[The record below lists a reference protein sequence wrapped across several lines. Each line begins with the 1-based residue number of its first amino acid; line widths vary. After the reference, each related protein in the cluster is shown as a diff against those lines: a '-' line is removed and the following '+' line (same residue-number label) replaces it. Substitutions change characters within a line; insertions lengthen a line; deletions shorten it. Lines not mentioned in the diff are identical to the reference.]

1 MNFDTAV
8 SEMKESIINS
18 TQELIKIKSVKSNFS
33 EGKPFGQG
41 INNALEYILNLSNNL
56 GFTTKNLDGYI
67 GYAEYGKGEKLIG
80 ILVHLDVVPEG
91 EGWLHP
97 PYSGN
102 VVDEKIFGRGA
113 IDDKGPAI
121 AAVYALKAIKDS
133 GINLNSRV
141 RIIFGLD
148 EESGSRCMQYY
159 RNNEEIPACSFV
171 PDANYPV
178 INAEKGILTFK
189 LEKNLKQS
197 SNNIITSILGGSRH
211 NIVPDFSEA
220 ALKASPQ
227 MAEQIKQKFIDFFNK
242 TQFDMEIDYSSDR
255 LLIKSYGIASHASL
269 PDKGVNAISQLM
281 LFLNELN
288 ITDELGKFIQFYSG
302 RIGMEYMGASLG
314 CSYSDD
320 LSGNLTLNAGIVNM
334 SKDKIEVTVDIRYPV
349 KYKAEDIITKI
360 KDSVDHF
367 GISITNIK
375 DVKPLFMPPESD
387 LVENLMEVYTDFTAQ
402 RTKPI
407 SIGGGTYARSMP
419 NAVAF
424 GAIFPGEP
432 ELAHQKDEYI
442 SIDSLIKNTQIF
454 ARAIYKLAQQ
464 Q

>member
-1 MNFDTAV
+1 MNFDTTI
-8 SEMKESIINS
+8 SEMKESIVHS
-18 TQELIKIKSVKSNFS
+18 TQELIKIKSVKA
-33 EGKPFGQG
+33 EPLERKPFGQG

-67 GYAEYGKGEKLIG
+67 GYAEYGKGERLIG
-80 ILVHLDVVPEG
+80 VLVHLDVVPEG
-91 EGWLHP
+91 EGWSYP
-97 PYSGN
+97 PYSGK
-102 VVDEKIFGRGA
+102 EAGGKIYGRGA

-121 AAVYALKAIKDS
+121 AALYALKAIKDS
-133 GINLNSRV
+133 GIGLNSRV
-141 RIIFGLD
+141 RVIFGLD

-159 RNNEEIPACSFV
+159 RDKEEIPTYSFV

-197 SNNIITSILGGSRH
+197 SNGIITSIFGGSRH
-211 NIVPDFSEA
+211 NIVPDFCEA
-220 ALKASPQ
+220 AIKASPHL
-227 MAEQIKQKFIDFFNK
+227 AEQIKQKFMDFFNR

-255 LLIKSYGIASHASL
+255 LLIKSYGTASHASL
-269 PDKGVNAISQLM
+269 PGKGVNAISQLM

-288 ITDELGKFIQFYSG
+288 TTDDLGKFIQFYSG
-302 RIGMEYMGASLG
+302 KIGMEYTGASLG
-314 CSYSDD
+314 CSHSDD
-320 LSGNLTLNAGIVNM
+320 LSGNLTLNVGIVNLG
-334 SKDKIEVTVDIRYPV
+334 KDRIEVTVDIRYPV
-349 KYKAEDIITKI
+349 KYKAEDIISKI
-360 KDSVDHF
+360 KDSVDPF
-367 GISITNIK
+367 GISITNIQ
-375 DVKPLFMPPESD
+375 DVKPLFMPPESE
-387 LVENLMEVYTDFTAQ
+387 LVKSLMEVYTDFTGQ

-407 SIGGGTYARSMP
+407 SIGGGTYARSVP

-454 ARAIYKLAQQ
+454 ARAIYKLAQ
-464 Q
+464 